1 MTATKEAAVSEIPAG
16 LPAAADLAQAARDA
30 IEAGRDPSKALD
42 AYAPAIDTLAD
53 AGTLA
58 AWLGMSRA
66 SVYQERSRVN
76 ADGTPRWPAADETGG
91 RSGLWRLRT
100 VILHRA
106 TMPGQGSA
114 GRGRPRKLAGQAP
127 GAA

>member
-1 MTATKEAAVSEIPAG
+1 MSTIPAG
-16 LPAAADLAQAARDA
+16 LPTATELTEVASRA
-30 IEAGRDPSKALD
+30 ITEGRDPAAALD
-42 AYAPAIDTLAD
+42 DYAPEIDTLAD
-53 AGTLA
+53 AGELA

-76 ADGTPRWPAADETGG
+76 ADGSPRWPAADETGG

-100 VILHRA
+100 LILHRA

-114 GRGRPRKLAGQAP
+114 GRGRPRKTAGQGTGTA
-127 GAA
+127 